1 MNLNED
7 KLYVKII
14 ALNTVYNFVVEKF
27 FIWSRL
33 VKFQNL

>member
-7 KLYVKII
+7 KFYTKVIVLSTI
-14 ALNTVYNFVVEKF
+14 YNFIVEKI

-33 VKFQNL
+33 VL